1 MEKPKTLILI
11 DGHALAYRMFFALE
25 RTGMKT
31 SKQEPTWAIYGF
43 IKAIIDILKKIKP
56 DALVVSFDVSRKS
69 FRTEE
74 FEDYKAQREAM
85 PDNLRAQ
92 MQAIIESVGVFDIPV
107 FMKEN
112 FEADDIIGTIATKAK
127 TLGHKAYILTGD
139 QDSFQLIDKDGFI
152 RVLIP
157 HKNELI
163 EYDTQKVFDKLSV
176 YPEQIID
183 YKALRGDVSDNIPGV
198 KGIGEKTASK
208 LLADYKTLDN
218 IYKHIEEITPNGVRE
233 KLVNGKEMAYKSQ
246 YLATIKRD
254 VDVDFD
260 FESAKLNIPDVDALR
275 EFLTRYE
282 FRSLMKNLTEI
293 IELFNGKP
301 LAVQKETRLASIEKK
316 STDIAQLNLF
326 GIKNT
331 ETAHPPTNYEK
342 NLIDTKDKLD
352 ELINELNEQSVFGLI
367 FATDNFDMMRAKV
380 CGVGISYSNNIEM
393 RDEKILLN
401 DSASTI
407 KTAYIPISQA
417 GKEFFS
423 TQEILFAI
431 RPLLENNRIGKIIQN
446 AKFVMHV
453 LKNHN
458 MDINA
463 VVFDP
468 MLADYIKDSSLK
480 HGLKQQALSYLHYD
494 MKDAEELLGKGK
506 SAKNIC
512 SLELDDVFNY
522 FSDDAFAL
530 CALTKYHIE
539 NLNQKEIDLLYNIE
553 LPLTRVLFEMER
565 VGVSIDTKYLDT
577 LREEITKDIS
587 RLEQE
592 IYQEAQEPFNINSPK
607 QVGEIL
613 FEKMGLKSKG
623 KNKTKTGYSTSAE
636 ILEELAKENKIA
648 RLILEYRH
656 LSKITSTYI
665 DALPELIDNKDDRI
679 HTTFNQTITTTGRLS
694 SSNPNLQNI
703 PARTEIGNKIREAF
717 VPKNKETH
725 VIVSAD
731 YSQIEL
737 RLLAHYS
744 QDPVLLDAFNK
755 NTDIHAATASKI
767 FNVPVEEVSK
777 DMRRKAKAVNFGIIY
792 GQTRYGLAEALSI
805 PPAQAQEF
813 IDKYFETYPNIKQ
826 YMEMTKIFALQNG
839 YVETLYGRKRYFANE
854 LNSSNRMIR
863 EFAIRAAIN
872 APLQGTAAD
881 LIKLA
886 MIKLYKLLQDE
897 CKDAKMILQVHDELM
912 VEAPKSYANKVAELT
927 KQAMELNQPLDVP
940 LVVDLNIGHNWKES
954 KSSEIISI

>member
-1 MEKPKTLILI
+1 MEKQKKLILI

-69 FRTEE
+69 FRTEV

-127 TLGHKAYILTGD
+127 ALGHKAYILTGD

-157 HKNELI
+157 YKNELI
-163 EYDTQKVFDKLSV
+163 EYDTQKVFDKLNV

-208 LLADYKTLDN
+208 LLADYGTLNN
-218 IYKHIEEITPNGVRE
+218 IYEHIDEITPNGVKE
-233 KLVNGKEMAYKSQ
+233 KLINGKDMAYKSQ

-254 VDVDFD
+254 VDIDFD
-260 FESAKLNIPDVDALR
+260 FDSAKLNIPNVDVLR
-275 EFLTRYE
+275 EFLTKYE
-282 FRSLMKNLTEI
+282 FRSLMRNLTEI
-293 IELFNGKP
+293 VELFNGKE
-301 LAVQKETRLASIEKK
+301 LAVQQNTMPAVSETK
-316 STDIAQLNLF
+316 SAEVAQLSLF
-326 GIKNT
+326 EMPAKH
-331 ETAHPPTNYEK
+331 ETNTNYEK
-342 NLIDTKDKLD
+342 TLIDTKEKLD
-352 ELINELNEQSVFGLI
+352 NLLEELNKQSVFGLI
-367 FATDNFDMMRAKV
+367 FATDNFDMMRAKI
-380 CGVGISYSNNIEM
+380 CGFGISYCKDLEMKNSRIVVNDNN
-393 RDEKILLN
+393 
-401 DSASTI
+401 SVI

-417 GKEFFS
+417 GKEFF
-423 TQEILFAI
+423 TTDEILSKI
-431 RPLLENNRIGKIIQN
+431 KPLLENQNIGKILQN

-453 LKNHN
+453 LKNHDMN
-458 MDINA
+458 INA
-463 VVFDP
+463 VVFDS

-506 SAKNIC
+506 SARGMC
-512 SLELDDVFNY
+512 SLELEDVFNY

-530 CALTKYHIE
+530 CALAKYHTE
-539 NLNQKEIDLLYNIE
+539 NLNEKETNLLYEIE

-565 VGVSIDTKYLDT
+565 TGVSIDTKYLDK
-577 LREEITKDIS
+577 LREEISKDIL

-592 IYQEAQEPFNINSPK
+592 IYAQAGEPFNINSPK

-648 RLILEYRH
+648 KLILEYRH

-665 DALPELIDNKDDRI
+665 DALPELIDKKDDRI

-717 VPKNKETH
+717 VPKNPETH

-737 RLLAHYS
+737 RLLAHCS
-744 QDPVLLDAFNK
+744 KDPVLIEAFNK
-755 NTDIHAATASKI
+755 NADIHAATAAKI
-767 FNVPVEEVSK
+767 FNVPMEEVTK

-805 PPAQAQEF
+805 TPAEAQEF

-826 YMEMTKIFALQNG
+826 FMEMTKIFALKNG

-854 LNSSNRMIR
+854 LNSSNKMIR

-886 MIKLYKLLQDE
+886 MIKLYNLLQDE
-897 CKDAKMILQVHDELM
+897 CKSAKMILQVHDELM
-912 VEAPKSYANKVAELT
+912 VEAEKSDAKKVAELT
-927 KQAMELNQPLDVP
+927 LKAMELNQPLDVP

-954 KSSEIISI
+954 KSSDVISI